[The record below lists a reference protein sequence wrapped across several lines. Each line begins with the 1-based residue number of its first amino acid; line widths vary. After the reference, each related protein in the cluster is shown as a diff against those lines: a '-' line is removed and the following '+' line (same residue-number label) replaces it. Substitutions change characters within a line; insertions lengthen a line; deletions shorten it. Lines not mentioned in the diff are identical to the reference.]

1 MRHKNKIKNN
11 GFTLLETI
19 LYIALFGVIMS
30 GAVVTTY
37 QLLES
42 GRHNQIAISTEE
54 EGMFLSRKITWALTG
69 ATDVSVNAAKN
80 VLIITRPDLA
90 PESPLVL
97 EATTSTM
104 TLKRHGGTASILSGD
119 RFPITDVLFT
129 ETPALGEVPASIETK
144 FSVNGKLFIFK
155 TYLRQ

>member
-1 MRHKNKIKNN
+1 MRHKNKTKNN

-19 LYIALFGVIMS
+19 IYIALFGIIMS

-42 GRHNQIAISTEE
+42 GRHNQIAIFTQE

-69 ATDVSVNAAKN
+69 ATEVSVNAAKN
-80 VLIITRPDLA
+80 VLIITRPDLSS
-90 PESPLVL
+90 ESPLVL

-104 TLKRHGGTASILSGD
+104 TLKRTGGTASILSGD
-119 RFPITDVLFT
+119 RFLIADVVFT
-129 ETPALGEVPASIETK
+129 KTPALGEVPVSIETK